1 MVPVW
6 LALAVAQPHVA
17 QVQGMWYR
25 PAAASGPASD
35 PLASSTRRQ
44 KVTREQLHRKIVE
57 ILADE
62 DYYGGPIFR
71 AYPLACR
78 VAIADAIMDDVEN
91 LIEEAK
97 GTPS

>member
-1 MVPVW
+1 M
-6 LALAVAQPHVA
+6 
-17 QVQGMWYR
+17 
-25 PAAASGPASD
+25 
-35 PLASSTRRQ
+35 
-44 KVTREQLHRKIVE
+44 TREQLHRKIVE